1 MKAALQ
7 GVTSITIK
15 QGSVQAIKNVV
26 VLMRGPKKDV
36 QRSVIGVR
44 TLEDVKDQSQENGRA
59 LPEITIEK
67 RTLRKEIGRVK
78 EKKETGMQ
86 EKTKRL
92 VLDQDTE
99 VIVVSEIE
107 TEIGVQADET
117 QGLEINVE
125 ASRGT
130 LSRKRLTV

>member
-7 GVTSITIK
+7 GVTSITIR
-15 QGSVQAIKNVV
+15 QGSVQAIKNIV

-36 QRSVIGVR
+36 QRSEIGVR
-44 TLEDVKDQSQENGRA
+44 TLEDVKDQSQESGRA

-78 EKKETGMQ
+78 EKNETGMQ

>member
-1 MKAALQ
+1 
-7 GVTSITIK
+7 
-15 QGSVQAIKNVV
+15 
-26 VLMRGPKKDV
+26 
-36 QRSVIGVR
+36 
-44 TLEDVKDQSQENGRA
+44 
-59 LPEITIEK
+59 
-67 RTLRKEIGRVK
+67 VK